1 MLAAMIV
8 AAVLVLAVLCCGVV
22 WNRGRSERRRLSR
35 ALDEAIAGREA
46 LQRVTRLAG
55 RDLRDAALRLTGQA
69 AALAASG
76 PAEPDAA
83 LEASAKLAVVAERCR
98 MLADDLGGAGLP
110 LTAAT
115 LREDRIGLLAY
126 ARDAVA
132 AVSAALAPGRRHFLL
147 PAAATARG
155 DCVWAD
161 SRAVR
166 QVLGR
171 VLAEA
176 AFNTRENESIALL
189 LEEEAG
195 DLVLAVADEGSGM
208 TASDTEVSIDDT
220 PPWNSR
226 GLGAGMALSRALM
239 EAHGGRLD
247 VLTDPSA
254 GTRVSLVF
262 PRERRRA

>member
-176 AFNTRENESIALL
+176 
-189 LEEEAG
+189 G